1 MTAAPFPIVDNI
13 FLQNLL
19 PHRAPMVM
27 IDCLYDFTE
36 KTVAAGL
43 TVQEDNIFVEDGILL
58 EAGIIEHM
66 AQSIALHTGYSFYI
80 KQQTAPIG
88 YLGTIKSISI
98 DSFPQVGAK
107 LLTKATILQ
116 EFMGVTLVS
125 VESFVGDRQIAQAE
139 IKSVIASS

>member
-1 MTAAPFPIVDNI
+1 MTASPFPIVDKL
-13 FLQNLL
+13 FLQELL

-27 IDCLYDFTE
+27 IDCLYDFSE

-43 TVQEDNIFVEDGILL
+43 SVREDHIFVEGGILL

-80 KQQTAPIG
+80 QQKTAPIG

-98 DSFPQVGAK
+98 NSFPRVGDK

-125 VESFVGDRQIAQAE
+125 IETFVGEQQIAQAE

>member
-1 MTAAPFPIVDNI
+1 MTASPFPIVDKL
-13 FLQNLL
+13 FLQELL

-27 IDCLYDFTE
+27 IDCLYDFSE
-36 KTVAAGL
+36 KTVATGL
-43 TVQEDNIFVEDGILL
+43 TVQEDNIFVENEILL

-80 KQQTAPIG
+80 QQKTAPIG

-98 DSFPQVGAK
+98 NSFPRVGDK
-107 LLTKATILQ
+107 LLTNATILQ

-125 VESFVGDRQIAQAE
+125 IETFTGEQQIAQAE